1 MPHLTRLRAE
11 LHSIRGRLGCLLWS
25 APMAAFVVAVLASPA
40 AADRVY
46 HSEHL
51 GLAPVGGAPL
61 RSGFVENTKAQGPQ
75 IYAHEIFVL
84 NGAVPNATYTVTR
97 NLFPFDPDC
106 SGENGVFTSE
116 VADLTTNAS
125 GNARGDAKITP
136 EEVAGFEGVH
146 GVMWTVTN
154 AVDTVVYQTTCTAVT
169 LD

>member
-1 MPHLTRLRAE
+1 MPLLAGLRAE
-11 LHSIRGRLGCLLWS
+11 VHSVSRRLCCLLS
-25 APMAAFVVAVLASPA
+25 AALMAMFVVAVLASPA

-51 GLAPVGGAPL
+51 ELTPVGGAPL

-84 NGAVPNATYTVTR
+84 NGAVPNAAYTVTR
-97 NLFPFDPDC
+97 NFFPFDPDC
-106 SGENGVFTSE
+106 SGENGVFRSD

-136 EEVAGFEGVH
+136 EDVAGFEGVH

-154 AVDTVVYQTTCTAVT
+154 AADEVVYQTTCTAVT